1 MDLRNVIYNKAKENN
16 LVGVV
21 FFILATIIVV
31 SLIYILFS

>member
-1 MDLRNVIYNKAKENN
+1 MDLRDVIYNKAKENN

>member
-1 MDLRNVIYNKAKENN
+1 MDLRNVIYDKAKENN

-21 FFILATIIVV
+21 YFILLTIIVV

>member
-1 MDLRNVIYNKAKENN
+1 MDLRDVIYNKAKENN
-16 LVGVV
+16 LAGVV

>member
-1 MDLRNVIYNKAKENN
+1 MDLRDVIYDKAKENN

-21 FFILATIIVV
+21 YFILLTIIVV

>member
-1 MDLRNVIYNKAKENN
+1 MDLRDVIYNKVKENN

-21 FFILATIIVV
+21 YFILLTIIVV